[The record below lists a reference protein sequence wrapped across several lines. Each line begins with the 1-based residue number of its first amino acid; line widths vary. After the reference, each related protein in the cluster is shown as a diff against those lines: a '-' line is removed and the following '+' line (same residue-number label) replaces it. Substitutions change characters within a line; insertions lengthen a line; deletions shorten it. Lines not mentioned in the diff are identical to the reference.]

1 LEGLKSLVW
10 ICVKIIVRERDRDL
24 EEICT
29 KCSWDINFIVK
40 SFKDDIKVVYRFVNL
55 LIGSLKQMFIW
66 KFMCW

>member
-10 ICVKIIVRERDRDL
+10 ICVNITVRERDRDL
-24 EEICT
+24 EEIFT
-29 KCSWDINFIVK
+29 KCSWDINFIVM
-40 SFKDDIKVVYRFVNL
+40 SFKDDIKVVCRFVKL